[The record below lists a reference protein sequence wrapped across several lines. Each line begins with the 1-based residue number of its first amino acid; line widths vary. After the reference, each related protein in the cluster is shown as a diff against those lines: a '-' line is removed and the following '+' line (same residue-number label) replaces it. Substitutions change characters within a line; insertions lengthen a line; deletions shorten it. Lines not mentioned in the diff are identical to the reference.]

1 MTLYEKIITI
11 YPQLTSADFAS
22 PFETILLQNDSD
34 GKGDYIKEWSHP
46 TYPQPTQAQLDG
58 VN

>member
-11 YPQLTSADFAS
+11 YPQLTNADFGR
-22 PFETILLQNDSD
+22 FGTISLQNDSD
-34 GKGDYIKEWSHP
+34 GKGDYIKSWNHP
-46 TYPQPTQAQLDG
+46 VYPQPTQAQLDG